1 MHVLIPCHVYKIRN
15 RILRYQVSPYTF
27 PIIPF
32 MSILLCL
39 RLSLSLSQ
47 LVVLLALP
55 LSLKALQNPEPS
67 LSISLSLS
75 VSLTLTRC
83 LYELFI
89 VICITKETL
98 KLSAKLYFF
107 FSRFFFFLFCLSKP
121 PLETLLVYLPLFCF

>member
-1 MHVLIPCHVYKIRN
+1 MHVLIPCHVYKIRY

-39 RLSLSLSQ
+39 RLSLSLS
-47 LVVLLALP
+47 
-55 LSLKALQNPEPS
+55 LSLNLSCWPCLCPSKLCKTLNLLS
-67 LSISLSLS
+67 LSLSLSLS

-107 FSRFFFFLFCLSKP
+107 FSRFFFFCF
-121 PLETLLVYLPLFCF
+121 VYPNPH

>member
-1 MHVLIPCHVYKIRN
+1 MHVLIPCHVYKIRY

-39 RLSLSLSQ
+39 RLSLSLSLSLSQ
-47 LVVLLALP
+47 LVLLALP

-107 FSRFFFFLFCLSKP
+107 FSRFFFFCF
-121 PLETLLVYLPLFCF
+121 VYPNPH

>member
-107 FSRFFFFLFCLSKP
+107 FSRFFFFCF
-121 PLETLLVYLPLFCF
+121 VYPNPH

>member
-1 MHVLIPCHVYKIRN
+1 MHVLIPCHVYKIRY

-39 RLSLSLSQ
+39 RLSLSLSLSTC
-47 LVVLLALP
+47 LVGLALSP
-55 LSLKALQNPEPS
+55 KALQNPEPS
-67 LSISLSLS
+67 LSLSLSLS